1 MKNPFRVLG
10 LPEECDDQ
18 MVKSAYLQMV
28 KLYPPEQHPARF
40 QEARSA
46 FEAIKTQR
54 DRVAFHLFHPP
65 QTDISQLFETV
76 FTTAT
81 PGIPAKSDLLKFFN
95 DSLDEYRLSIKP

>member
-1 MKNPFRVLG
+1 MKNPFRVLD
-10 LPEECDDQ
+10 LPEDCDDQ

-40 QEARSA
+40 QESRAA

-65 QTDISQLFETV
+65 MADISRLFESV
-76 FTTAT
+76 FSTTT
-81 PGIPAKSDLLKFFN
+81 PGIPTKSDLLKFLT
-95 DSLDEYRLSIKP
+95 DGLETYRLSIKP